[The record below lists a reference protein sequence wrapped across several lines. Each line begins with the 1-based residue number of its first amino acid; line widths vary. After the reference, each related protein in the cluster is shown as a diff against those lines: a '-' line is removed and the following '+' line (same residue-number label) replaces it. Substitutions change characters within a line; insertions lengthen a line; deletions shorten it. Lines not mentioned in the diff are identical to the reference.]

1 MPHVHTSNIRSSQ
14 FRPIT
19 KFFFW
24 MLVADF
30 IILTFIGACVPETPY
45 VEIGQIASVFYFGY
59 FLVIV
64 PAVGMLENK
73 LLKLE
78 I

>member
-1 MPHVHTSNIRSSQ
+1 
-14 FRPIT
+14 
-19 KFFFW
+19 